1 MKVILL
7 QTDIRWADP
16 AANVAYMDKLISAHA
31 QGTDLFVLPEMFS
44 TGFCTSPE
52 GIAESSDSAT
62 LQWMKQKAA
71 DAIVPLPEVFQ
82 SRKMENSITAST
94 LCILTETCSGTIKSI
109 CLRMEEKTNTIRPDR
124 KRVIVDF
131 RGVRFLLEVC
141 YDLRFPV
148 WSRNRGDYDA
158 AVYVASW
165 PRPEWKPGRLC
176 CVPVPS
182 RTSAMYSG

>member
-7 QTDIRWADP
+7 QTDICWADP

-62 LQWMKQKAA
+62 LRWMKQKAA
-71 DAIVPLPEVFQ
+71 ERNCAIAGSVSVE
-82 SRKMENSITAST
+82 ENGKFYNRFYFVHPDGNVQWYKTESSITASI

-124 KRVIVDF
+124 N
-131 RGVRFLLEVC
+131 G
-141 YDLRFPV
+141 
-148 WSRNRGDYDA
+148 
-158 AVYVASW
+158 
-165 PRPEWKPGRLC
+165 
-176 CVPVPS
+176 
-182 RTSAMYSG
+182 

>member
-71 DAIVPLPEVFQ
+71 EHNCAIAGSVSVE
-82 SRKMENSITAST
+82 ENGKFYNRFYFVHPDGNVQWYNKKHLFTYGGEDKHYTAGQ
-94 LCILTETCSGTIKSI
+94 E
-109 CLRMEEKTNTIRPDR
+109 
-124 KRVIVDF
+124 RVIVDF

-141 YDLRFPV
+141 CLYAMTCVSRYGHATGATMMRRF
-148 WSRNRGDYDA
+148 
-158 AVYVASW
+158 
-165 PRPEWKPGRLC
+165 
-176 CVPVPS
+176 
-182 RTSAMYSG
+182 M

>member
-7 QTDIRWADP
+7 QTDICWADP

-71 DAIVPLPEVFQ
+71 ERNCAIAGSVSVE
-82 SRKMENSITAST
+82 ENGKFYNRFYFVHPDGNVQWYNKKHLFTYGGEDKHYTAGQ
-94 LCILTETCSGTIKSI
+94 E
-109 CLRMEEKTNTIRPDR
+109 
-124 KRVIVDF
+124 RVVVNF

-148 WSRNRGDYDA
+148 WSRTRGDYA
-158 AVYVASW
+158 QSRSLESFVAC
-165 PRPEWKPGRLC
+165 PCHREPVLCTGGKPGREGPLL
-176 CVPVPS
+176 
-182 RTSAMYSG
+182 